1 MDEPSTGLGTRLPPG
16 WDDHW
21 SGVWSSEQR
30 SPLRPA
36 LVTRIDK
43 GGITVSESRGEER
56 LVIAA
61 KGARRVVVGDMV
73 ALDADAGR
81 IEEILPRRTV
91 FERRSPGVA
100 RDQVQI
106 SSRPLASNMDTVLVL
121 QPLERGVNLA
131 RLARELVLSW
141 ESGAT
146 PVVVLTKTDLVTAE
160 DRESQRA
167 AAQSFAPDTEVLCVS
182 TRSEAGLAE
191 LESKIDTESVIALMG
206 TSGAGKSSLVN
217 TLAGRPVQLTAD
229 VRETDRKGRHT
240 TTAGQIVELRDG
252 SLLIDTPGIRGV
264 GLWAADEGFEK
275 AFSDLS
281 HSPSPAGLT
290 TAHTPMSPV
299 VECCGRLNPAGSPE
313 SDSTCSTRSLLNSMS
328 WKRGSRSWIGTDD
341 GNATN
346 GHADESSPETAAAT
360 ATTTGP
366 ATATRTDFGDDGH

>member
-252 SLLIDTPGIRGV
+252 SLLIDTPGIRGG

-281 HSPSPAGLT
+281 PFAQSCRFDDCTHTNEPGCGVLRAVESGGLARERLDVFHALAAELDELEEGIEVLDRHRRRERNQRSRRRVQSRDSGGHSDDD
-290 TAHTPMSPV
+290 
-299 VECCGRLNPAGSPE
+299 GS
-313 SDSTCSTRSLLNSMS
+313 SDSNE
-328 WKRGSRSWIGTDD
+328 D
-341 GNATN
+341 
-346 GHADESSPETAAAT
+346 
-360 ATTTGP
+360 
-366 ATATRTDFGDDGH
+366 

>member
-229 VRETDRKGRHT
+229 VRETDRRVGIQRPPARLSNFVTVRCSSTHPESVVSASGPLTRVSRRHFR
-240 TTAGQIVELRDG
+240 I
-252 SLLIDTPGIRGV
+252 SP
-264 GLWAADEGFEK
+264 
-275 AFSDLS
+275 